1 MFFMCL
7 LVVQKPNAK
16 MSNKQIENAWIRNSD
31 GSGYSFCKDNKI
43 ITKKY
48 MDLNDFKSNLNND
61 WNSNKDKVF
70 LIHFRYAT
78 HGITDVSNV
87 HPFKVNN
94 GLVFGHNGVINCVDD
109 DNQLSDTQVFNNTIL
124 KNLKNGF
131 LKNDAIK
138 KLISE
143 SIGNSKLAFLDNQ
156 NRYTII
162 NSYLGNWNQNKS
174 IWFSNDSH
182 KKSKV
187 VVYGGNYNGWSKY
200 NHIQNDFKFD
210 EENTKSKRC
219 DWCLSDSVDYGV
231 NQNGT
236 VVCDTCDDDFKSY
249 NI

>member
-1 MFFMCL
+1 MCL

-16 MSNKQIENAWIRNSD
+16 MTNKQIENAWDRNSD

-43 ITKKY
+43 VTKKY

-78 HGITDVSNV
+78 HGVCDVSNV

-94 GLVFGHNGVINCVDD
+94 GLVFGHNGVINSVED
-109 DNQLSDTQVFNNTIL
+109 DNVLSDTQVFNNTIL
-124 KNLKNGF
+124 KNLKSGF
-131 LKNDAIK
+131 LKSDAIK

-143 SIGNSKLAFLDNQ
+143 FIGNSKLAFLDKN

-162 NSYLGNWNQNKS
+162 NSYLGSWNKDKS

-182 KKSKV
+182 KKSNV
-187 VVYGGNYNGWSKY
+187 IVSGGNYNGWTKY
-200 NHIQNDFKFD
+200 NYNNYIHNQFKFD
-210 EENTKSKRC
+210 DESNKKC
-219 DWCLSDSVDYGV
+219 DWCANPSNDFIE
-231 NQNGT
+231 
-236 VVCDTCDDDFKSY
+236 DDNMNICMDCNDDWKSY
-249 NI
+249 NSI